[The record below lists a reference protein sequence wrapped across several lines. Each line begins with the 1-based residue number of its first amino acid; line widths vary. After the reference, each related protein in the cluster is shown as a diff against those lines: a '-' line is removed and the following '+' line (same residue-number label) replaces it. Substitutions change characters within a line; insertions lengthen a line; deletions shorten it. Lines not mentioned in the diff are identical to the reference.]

1 MGTIISSIKDCLNNI
16 FSKSKTPNIQ
26 KNDFNIIPLSE
37 EKDIKT
43 IKNINEKSI
52 PLLTLSENTDNSKIK
67 NNDKYNLLSPRDKNE
82 KEKDAYQAKDFKS
95 KVTLNDFQIIKLLG
109 KGAFGKVLLVY
120 NEELKKYF
128 AMKTLKKAYIKKYE
142 QTKHTKEERKILE
155 KIDYPFISK
164 LYYAFQNEKKLFMI
178 TEYMP
183 GGEMFYHLHNCEHFS
198 ERKAKFYIA
207 EIILAIDHLHK
218 NNILYRDLKPE
229 NILLDELGHIK
240 LTDFGLSKIMNNIEK
255 DKTYTVCGT
264 PIYVAPEVL
273 TGKGYNKLVDWW
285 SLGVLL
291 YEFLAGYSPYK
302 EQRIKIDMK
311 VYKKEL
317 EQDPLISDIAFDLIK
332 KLCTF
337 DPLKRLGRHV
347 EDIKNHEF
355 FKDIDWIKLEKKEI
369 TPPYKPKIKFA
380 GDVSN
385 FDTMFTEMSLN
396 STKRNAEVLQYGA
409 STIRNSNSK
418 NTYVDFTYIGDNKM
432 KK

>member
-1 MGTIISSIKDCLNNI
+1 MGTIFSSIKDCLNNI
-16 FSKSKTPNIQ
+16 FSKSNNKHIN
-26 KNDFNIIPLSE
+26 KDEFNIIPKSE
-37 EKDIKT
+37 EKNIKST
-43 IKNINEKSI
+43 KNLNDKSI
-52 PLLTLSENTDNSKIK
+52 PLLTLSEDEDKNQIYNSKKI
-67 NNDKYNLLSPRDKNE
+67 LSSKGDNE
-82 KEKDAYQAKDFKS
+82 KEKDAYQSKDFKS
-95 KVTLNDFQIIKLLG
+95 KVTLNDFQIVKLLG

-128 AMKTLKKAYIKKYE
+128 AMKTLRKDYIKKNQ

-183 GGEMFYHLHNCEHFS
+183 GGEMFYHLHMNDHFN
-198 ERKAKFYIA
+198 ENKARFYIA
-207 EIILAIDHLHK
+207 EIVLAIDHLHK

-273 TGKGYNKLVDWW
+273 TGQGYNKLVDWW
-285 SLGVLL
+285 SVGVLL
-291 YEFLAGYSPYK
+291 YEFLAGYSPYREARTK
-302 EQRIKIDMK
+302 IDIKI
-311 VYKKEL
+311 YKKNL
-317 EQDPLISDIAFDLIK
+317 EQDPLISDTAFDLIK
-332 KLCTF
+332 KFCTF
-337 DPLKRLGRHV
+337 DVSKRIGKNF

-369 TPPYKPKIKFA
+369 TPPYKPKIRFA
-380 GDVSN
+380 GDVGN
-385 FDTMFTEMSLN
+385 FDTMFTDMSIH
-396 STKRNAEVLQYGA
+396 STKRNKEVLVNS
-409 STIRNSNSK
+409 STIKNTK
-418 NTYVDFTYIGDNKM
+418 NTYVGFTYIDDKS

>member
-1 MGTIISSIKDCLNNI
+1 MGTIFSSIKDCLNKM
-16 FSKSKTPNIQ
+16 FSKADNKNIN
-26 KNDFNIIPLSE
+26 KDEFNIIPLSE
-37 EKDIKT
+37 EKNIKST
-43 IKNINEKSI
+43 KNLNGKSI
-52 PLLTLSENTDNSKIK
+52 PLLTLSEDEDKKEIK
-67 NNDKYNLLSPRDKNE
+67 SNKNLLSSKGDNE
-82 KEKDAYQAKDFKS
+82 KIKDAYQSKEFKN

-128 AMKTLKKAYIKKYE
+128 AMKTLRKDYIKKNQ

-183 GGEMFYHLHNCEHFS
+183 GGEMFYHLHMNDHFN
-198 ERKAKFYIA
+198 ENKARFYIA
-207 EIILAIDHLHK
+207 EIVLAINHLHK

-273 TGKGYNKLVDWW
+273 TGQGYNKLVDWW
-285 SLGVLL
+285 SVGVLL
-291 YEFLAGYSPYK
+291 YEFLAGYSPYREARTK
-302 EQRIKIDMK
+302 IDIKI
-311 VYKKEL
+311 YKKNL
-317 EQDPLISDIAFDLIK
+317 EQDPLISDTAFDLIK
-332 KLCTF
+332 KFCTF
-337 DPLKRLGRHV
+337 DVSKKIGKNF
-347 EDIKNHEF
+347 EDIKHHEF
-355 FKDIDWIKLEKKEI
+355 FKDIDWIKLEKREI
-369 TPPYKPKIKFA
+369 TPPYKPKIRFA
-380 GDVSN
+380 GDVGN
-385 FDTMFTEMSLN
+385 FDTMFTDMSIH
-396 STKRNAEVLQYGA
+396 STKRNKEVLVNS
-409 STIRNSNSK
+409 STIKNTK
-418 NTYVDFTYIGDNKM
+418 NTYVGFTYIDDKS

>member
-1 MGTIISSIKDCLNNI
+1 MGTIFSSIKDCLNKM
-16 FSKSKTPNIQ
+16 FSKADNKNIN
-26 KNDFNIIPLSE
+26 KDEFNIIPLSE
-37 EKDIKT
+37 EKNIKST
-43 IKNINEKSI
+43 KNLNGKSI
-52 PLLTLSENTDNSKIK
+52 PLLTLSEDEDKKEI
-67 NNDKYNLLSPRDKNE
+67 NNNKKLLSSKGDNE
-82 KEKDAYQAKDFKS
+82 KIKDAYQSKEFKN

-128 AMKTLKKAYIKKYE
+128 AMKTLRKDYIKKNQ

-183 GGEMFYHLHNCEHFS
+183 GGEMFYHLHMNDHFN
-198 ERKAKFYIA
+198 ENKARFYIA
-207 EIILAIDHLHK
+207 EIVLAIDHLHK

-273 TGKGYNKLVDWW
+273 TGQGYNKLVDWW
-285 SLGVLL
+285 SVGVLL
-291 YEFLAGYSPYK
+291 YEFLAGYSPYREARTK
-302 EQRIKIDMK
+302 IDIKI
-311 VYKKEL
+311 YKKNL
-317 EQDPLISDIAFDLIK
+317 EQDPLISDTAFDLIK

-337 DPLKRLGRHV
+337 DVSKRIGKNF

-369 TPPYKPKIKFA
+369 TPPYKPKIRFA
-380 GDVSN
+380 GDVGN
-385 FDTMFTEMSLN
+385 FDTMFTDMSIH
-396 STKRNAEVLQYGA
+396 STKRNKEVLVNS
-409 STIRNSNSK
+409 STIKNTK
-418 NTYVDFTYIGDNKM
+418 NTYVGFTYIDDKS

>member
-1 MGTIISSIKDCLNNI
+1 MGTIFSSIQDCLNNI
-16 FSKSKTPNIQ
+16 FSKSNNQTNP
-26 KNDFNIIPLSE
+26 KNDCNIISLSD
-37 EKDIKT
+37 EKDIKNT
-43 IKNINEKSI
+43 KNINEKKI
-52 PLLTLSENTDNSKIK
+52 PLLEISSNEDSNKIMINNK
-67 NNDKYNLLSPRDKNE
+67 NNLLSPKGYE
-82 KEKDAYQAKDFKS
+82 GKEKDAFQAKEFKS
-95 KVTLNDFQIIKLLG
+95 KVTLNDFQVIKMLG

-120 NEELKKYF
+120 NEELKKYQ
-128 AMKTLKKAYIKKYE
+128 

-164 LYYAFQNEKKLFMI
+164 LYYAFQNDKKLYMI

-183 GGEMFYHLHNCEHFS
+183 GGEMFYHLHNNDHFS
-198 ERKAKFYIA
+198 ENKTRFYIA
-207 EIILAIDHLHK
+207 EIVLAIDHLHK

-255 DKTYTVCGT
+255 DKTYTICGT

-273 TGKGYNKLVDWW
+273 TGQGYNKLVDWW

-302 EQRIKIDMK
+302 EARIKIDIK
-311 VYKKEL
+311 IYKKKL
-317 EQDPLISDIAFDLIK
+317 EQDPLISDCAFDLIK

-337 DPLKRLGRHV
+337 DVNKRIGKNV
-347 EDIKNHEF
+347 ADIKNHSF
-355 FKDIDWIKLEKKEI
+355 FKEIDWIKLEKKEI
-369 TPPYKPKIKFA
+369 TPPYKPKIKYA
-380 GDVSN
+380 GDVGN

-396 STKRNAEVLQYGA
+396 STKRNVETLVNGA
-409 STIRNSNSK
+409 NTIKNSK
-418 NTYVDFTYIGDNKM
+418 NTYADFTYIGDKM

>member
-1 MGTIISSIKDCLNNI
+1 MGTIFSSIKDCLNKM
-16 FSKSKTPNIQ
+16 FSKADNKNIN
-26 KNDFNIIPLSE
+26 KDEFNIIPLSE
-37 EKDIKT
+37 EKNIKST
-43 IKNINEKSI
+43 KNLNDKSI
-52 PLLTLSENTDNSKIK
+52 PLLTLSEDENKKEIH
-67 NNDKYNLLSPRDKNE
+67 NNKKLLSSKGDNE
-82 KEKDAYQAKDFKS
+82 KIKDAYQSKEFKN

-128 AMKTLKKAYIKKYE
+128 AMKTLRKDYIKKNQ

-183 GGEMFYHLHNCEHFS
+183 GGEMFYHLHMNDHFN
-198 ERKAKFYIA
+198 ENKARFYIA
-207 EIILAIDHLHK
+207 EIVLALDHLHK

-273 TGKGYNKLVDWW
+273 TGQGYNKLVDWW
-285 SLGVLL
+285 SVGVLL
-291 YEFLAGYSPYK
+291 YEFLAGYSPYREARTK
-302 EQRIKIDMK
+302 IDIKI
-311 VYKKEL
+311 YKKNL
-317 EQDPLISDIAFDLIK
+317 EQDPLISDTAFDLIK
-332 KLCTF
+332 KFCTF
-337 DPLKRLGRHV
+337 DVSKRIGKNF

-369 TPPYKPKIKFA
+369 TPPYKPKIRFA
-380 GDVSN
+380 GDVGN
-385 FDTMFTEMSLN
+385 FDTMFTDMSIH
-396 STKRNAEVLQYGA
+396 STKRNKEVLVNS
-409 STIRNSNSK
+409 STIKNTK
-418 NTYVDFTYIGDNKM
+418 NTYVGFTYIDDKS

>member
-1 MGTIISSIKDCLNNI
+1 MGTIFSSIKDCLNKM
-16 FSKSKTPNIQ
+16 FSKSNNKNID
-26 KNDFNIIPLSE
+26 KDEFNIIPQSE
-37 EKDIKT
+37 EKDIN
-43 IKNINEKSI
+43 ISKNLNNKNI
-52 PLLTLSENTDNSKIK
+52 PLLTLSEDEDKNQIYSDKKILSSKG
-67 NNDKYNLLSPRDKNE
+67 DNE
-82 KEKDAYQAKDFKS
+82 KEKDAYQSKDFKS
-95 KVTLNDFQIIKLLG
+95 KVTLNDFQIVKLLG

-128 AMKTLKKAYIKKYE
+128 AMKTLRKDYIKKNQ

-183 GGEMFYHLHNCEHFS
+183 GGEMFYHLHMNDHFN
-198 ERKAKFYIA
+198 ENKARFYIA
-207 EIILAIDHLHK
+207 EIVLAIDHLHK

-273 TGKGYNKLVDWW
+273 TGQGYNKLVDWW
-285 SLGVLL
+285 SVGVLL
-291 YEFLAGYSPYK
+291 YEFLAGYSPYREARTK
-302 EQRIKIDMK
+302 IDIKI
-311 VYKKEL
+311 YKKNL
-317 EQDPLISDIAFDLIK
+317 EQDPLISDTAFDLIK
-332 KLCTF
+332 KFCTF
-337 DPLKRLGRHV
+337 DVSKRIGKNF

-369 TPPYKPKIKFA
+369 TPPYKPKIRFA
-380 GDVSN
+380 GDVGN
-385 FDTMFTEMSLN
+385 FDTMFTDMSIH
-396 STKRNAEVLQYGA
+396 STKRNKEVLVNS
-409 STIRNSNSK
+409 STIKNTK
-418 NTYVDFTYIGDNKM
+418 NTYVGFTYIDDKS

>member
-1 MGTIISSIKDCLNNI
+1 MGTIFSSIQDCLNNI
-16 FSKSKTPNIQ
+16 FSKSNNQTNP
-26 KNDFNIIPLSE
+26 KNDFNIISLSD
-37 EKDIKT
+37 EKDIKNT
-43 IKNINEKSI
+43 KNINEKKI
-52 PLLTLSENTDNSKIK
+52 PLLEISSNEDSNKIMINNK
-67 NNDKYNLLSPRDKNE
+67 NNLLSPKGYE
-82 KEKDAYQAKDFKS
+82 GKEKDAFQAKEFKS
-95 KVTLNDFQIIKLLG
+95 KVTLNDFQVIKMLG

-128 AMKTLKKAYIKKYE
+128 AMKTLKKANIKKYQ

-164 LYYAFQNEKKLFMI
+164 LYYAFQNDKKLYMI

-183 GGEMFYHLHNCEHFS
+183 GGEMFYHLHNNDHFS
-198 ERKAKFYIA
+198 ENKTRFYIA
-207 EIILAIDHLHK
+207 EIVLAIEHLHK

-255 DKTYTVCGT
+255 DKTYTICGT

-273 TGKGYNKLVDWW
+273 TGQGYNKLVDWW

-302 EQRIKIDMK
+302 EARVKIDIKI
-311 VYKKEL
+311 YKKKL
-317 EQDPLISDIAFDLIK
+317 EQDPLISDCAFDLIK

-337 DPLKRLGRHV
+337 DVNKRIGKNV
-347 EDIKNHEF
+347 ADIKNHPF

-369 TPPYKPKIKFA
+369 TPPYKPKIKYA
-380 GDVSN
+380 GDVGN

-396 STKRNAEVLQYGA
+396 STKRNVETLVNGA
-409 STIRNSNSK
+409 NTIKNSK
-418 NTYVDFTYIGDNKM
+418 NTYADFTYIGDKM

>member
-1 MGTIISSIKDCLNNI
+1 MGTIFSSIKDCLNNM
-16 FSKSKTPNIQ
+16 FSKSNNKHIN
-26 KNDFNIIPLSE
+26 KDEFNIIPQSE
-37 EKDIKT
+37 EKNIKIT
-43 IKNINEKSI
+43 ENLNSKSI
-52 PLLTLSENTDNSKIK
+52 PLLTLSEEDE
-67 NNDKYNLLSPRDKNE
+67 DKNQKYSNKKIFSSKGDNE
-82 KEKDAYQAKDFKS
+82 KIKDAYQSKEFKN

-128 AMKTLKKAYIKKYE
+128 AMKTLRKDYIKKNQ

-183 GGEMFYHLHNCEHFS
+183 GGEMFYHLHMNDHFN
-198 ERKAKFYIA
+198 ENKARFYIA
-207 EIILAIDHLHK
+207 EIVLAINHLHK

-273 TGKGYNKLVDWW
+273 TGQGYNKLVDWW
-285 SLGVLL
+285 SVGVLL
-291 YEFLAGYSPYK
+291 YEFLAGYSPYREARTK
-302 EQRIKIDMK
+302 IDIKI
-311 VYKKEL
+311 YKKNL
-317 EQDPLISDIAFDLIK
+317 EQDPLISDTAFDLIK

-337 DPLKRLGRHV
+337 DVSKRIGKNF

-369 TPPYKPKIKFA
+369 TPPYKPKIRFA
-380 GDVSN
+380 GDVGN
-385 FDTMFTEMSLN
+385 FDTMFTDMSIH
-396 STKRNAEVLQYGA
+396 STKRNKEVLVN
-409 STIRNSNSK
+409 STIKNTK
-418 NTYVDFTYIGDNKM
+418 NTYVGFTYIDDKS

>member
-1 MGTIISSIKDCLNNI
+1 MGTILSSLKDCLNNI
-16 FSKSKTPNIQ
+16 FSKPKIQ
-26 KNDFNIIPLSE
+26 NVPKEDFNIIPINE
-37 EKDIKT
+37 DKNIKNT
-43 IKNINEKSI
+43 KNINEKSI
-52 PLLTLSENTDNSKIK
+52 PLLNLSDNEDT
-67 NNDKYNLLSPRDKNE
+67 NNITNSNNHKLLSPKGDEGKI
-82 KEKDAYQAKDFKS
+82 KDAYQAKDFKS
-95 KVTLNDFQIIKLLG
+95 KVTLNDFQVIKMLG

-128 AMKTLKKAYIKKYE
+128 AMKTLNKAYIKKYQ

-155 KIDYPFISK
+155 KIDYPFIAK
-164 LYYAFQNEKKLFMI
+164 LYYAFQNDKKLYMI

-183 GGEMFYHLHNCEHFS
+183 GGEMFYHLHMNFNFNEN
-198 ERKAKFYIA
+198 KAKFYIA
-207 EIILAIDHLHK
+207 EIVLAIDHLHK

-255 DKTYTVCGT
+255 EKTYTVCGT

-273 TGKGYNKLVDWW
+273 TGQGYNKLVDWW

-291 YEFLAGYSPYK
+291 YEFLTGNSPYL
-302 EQRIKIDMK
+302 EARTKIDINI
-311 VYKKEL
+311 YKKKL
-317 EQDPLISDIAFDLIK
+317 VQDPLISDAAFDLIT
-332 KLCTF
+332 KLCKF
-337 DPLKRLGRHV
+337 EVSKRIGKNV

-355 FKDIDWIKLEKKEI
+355 FKDIDWVKLERKEI

-380 GDVSN
+380 GDVGN

-396 STKRNAEVLQYGA
+396 STKRNVEVLVNGQN
-409 STIRNSNSK
+409 TIKNSK
-418 NTYVDFTYIGDNKM
+418 NTYADFTYIGDKM